1 MEEVQLERDV
11 LGVIRD
17 QTEQDK
23 KHLMDLIAFYT
34 FGDEINMVFPYLEGN
49 LQKFLYSDW
58 VPRNVNI
65 DEQFPNNWISRG
77 LLGLADGLRV
87 IHNPPTQLH
96 IAEKGTIIG
105 FHFDLKPANILI
117 TADGT
122 FKITDFGQALIKLV
136 KVGEVSSGGVP
147 HLGGDPR
154 YAPPEEIPTR
164 ERITRSSY
172 NYLHED
178 RSVPEGR
185 WLTVHRPQTDTVSV
199 SSQRLNVPTNTRGSV
214 GSQPSAA
221 VSQELLGSAKYDIWS
236 LACVAL
242 EVLVHECL
250 GGMEAVGRFQD
261 ERRRDGPPG
270 AFHTSRGRYSELQTC
285 VQNQLD
291 ALGTGQSST
300 YSWSSP
306 MQIYMQDLVNLL
318 QKMLSIREDDRPDA
332 PEVAGQLD
340 WALRKFKIAAT
351 DEDGLVNTLRDRTS
365 HMLRSNWSELAHDTM
380 GTPFIDIEDIYVRDF
395 NAGPSLSRCRISVY
409 ANRPN
414 RGEGGAPE
422 VIVSIAFKKNGVVV
436 VESLL
441 CPLSKTTK
449 YSPLY
454 LNTATAA
461 AWKDSCRLNTDKFDK
476 LFLFKSKPAEL
487 LSFQAVLF
495 RYVVE
500 PGRVTAESSSTESFW
515 NPYRSI
521 SPPVKVVFTDDHY
534 TEIELKALA
543 VQIWTTKPHTSAQKF
558 PSQVTT
564 TPSTTSSGQTAS
576 RTRLVIF
583 LDPQENAKT
592 RKRYHVLQ
600 IPLEPRLGSI
610 IEGGVSAEGTDAMAT
625 ALSFEPSEKHH
636 TNGGFTALLSEVR
649 GRFPKPPVLSLDP
662 ELYKR
667 ITDPL
672 PERRCRGIIMS
683 FHSNSGMYIS
693 SACAT
698 PCFLRAN
705 IQCAARAAIETI
717 RRHFETANESN
728 QPKIMWKERPQNHRQ
743 RRSNPSATR
752 STVS

>member
-1 MEEVQLERDV
+1 VQLERDV
-11 LGVIRD
+11 LGVIR
-17 QTEQDK
+17 EQLEEDK

-49 LQKFLYSDW
+49 LEKLLYTDW
-58 VPRNVNI
+58 LPSNVNH

-77 LLGLADGLRV
+77 LLGLADGLRI

-96 IAEKGTIIG
+96 LAEKGTIVG

-136 KVGEVSSGGVP
+136 KVGEISSGGVP

-172 NYLHED
+172 KYLHED

-185 WLTVHRPQTDTVSV
+185 WLTVHGPQTDAVSV
-199 SSQRLNVPTNTRGSV
+199 PSQRLNVPTNRRVSMV
-214 GSQPSAA
+214 SHRSAP
-221 VSQELLGSAKYDIWS
+221 VSQEPLGSAKYDIWS
-236 LACVAL
+236 LGCVAL
-242 EVLVHECL
+242 EVLVHTCL
-250 GGMEAVGRFQD
+250 GGMEAVEDFQD

-270 AFHTSRGRYSELQTC
+270 AFHTSQGKHSELQTC

-291 ALGTGQSST
+291 ALKTGQTST

-306 MQIYMQDLVNLL
+306 MQIYMHDLVNLL

-332 PEVAGQLD
+332 PEVAGELE

-365 HMLRSNWSELAHDTM
+365 HILRSNWSELAHDTM

-395 NAGPSLSRCRISVY
+395 NAGPSLSRCRIRVY

-414 RGEGGAPE
+414 RGDGGAPE
-422 VIVSIAFKKNGVVV
+422 VIVFVAFKKNGVVV

-441 CPLSKTTK
+441 CPLSKTTR

-454 LNTATAA
+454 LNTATDA
-461 AWKDSCRLNTDKFDK
+461 AWKDSCRLQTDKFDK
-476 LFLFKSKPAEL
+476 LFLFKSNPAEL

-495 RYVVE
+495 QYLVE
-500 PGRVTAESSSTESFW
+500 PGRVTAESSLTEISW
-515 NPYRSI
+515 NLYRSI
-521 SPPVKVVFTDDHY
+521 SPPVKVVFRGDDY

-543 VQIWTTKPHTSAQKF
+543 VQIWTTKPHTSAQRF
-558 PSQVTT
+558 PSQVT
-564 TPSTTSSGQTAS
+564 TPSTTSSGQNAS
-576 RTRLVIF
+576 KTRLVIF
-583 LDPQENAKT
+583 LDPQENAIT
-592 RKRYHVLQ
+592 RKRYHILQ

-610 IEGGVSAEGTDAMAT
+610 VEGGLPGDGTDAVAT
-625 ALSFEPSEKHH
+625 TLSFKPTDEHA
-636 TNGGFTALLSEVR
+636 TNGGFTVLLSEVR

-662 ELYKR
+662 EIYRR

-672 PERRCRGIIMS
+672 PERRCRGIIMT

-698 PCFLRAN
+698 PSFLRAN
-705 IQCAARAAIETI
+705 VQYAARAAIQTI

-728 QPKIMWKERPQNHRQ
+728 QPKITWKERSANRRQ
-743 RRSNPSATR
+743 RRSIP
-752 STVS
+752 